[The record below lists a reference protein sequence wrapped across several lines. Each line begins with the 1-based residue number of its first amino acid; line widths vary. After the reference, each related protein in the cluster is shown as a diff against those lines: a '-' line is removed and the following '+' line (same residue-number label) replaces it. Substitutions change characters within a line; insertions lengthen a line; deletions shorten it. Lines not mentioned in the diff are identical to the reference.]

1 MSTQMVFTRWIW
13 GRFSGIVVLLYF
25 IGLVVYALFIGK
37 P

>member
-1 MSTQMVFTRWIW
+1 MSMQTVFRRVIW
-13 GRFSGIVVLLYF
+13 DRMSGIVVLLYF